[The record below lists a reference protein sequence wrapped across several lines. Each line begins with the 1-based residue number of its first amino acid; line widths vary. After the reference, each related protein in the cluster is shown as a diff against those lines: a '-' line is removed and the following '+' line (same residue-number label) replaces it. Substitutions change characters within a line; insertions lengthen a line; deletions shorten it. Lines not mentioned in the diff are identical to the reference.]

1 MVSIYRK
8 NIFVWTLMVNWMA
21 RHTLQTIVLDEITKI
36 NTFFFQ
42 FFFILFSVAT
52 WCCQTV
58 VIDLICNK
66 YTKLYGTFKL
76 KIYLKF
82 VFVESEGMK
91 SNVEVSSLFCLWRID
106 DAVLLLTCSHSL
118 EQNSRA
124 QILNDSL
131 ENQII
136 WHNYLYCTV
145 TATMRYFE

>member
-1 MVSIYRK
+1 MVRIYRK

-21 RHTLQTIVLDEITKI
+21 GHTLQTIVLDEITKI
-36 NTFFFQ
+36 NTFFSK
-42 FFFILFSVAT
+42 FFLFYFCGNMMLSN
-52 WCCQTV
+52 CC
-58 VIDLICNK
+58 IDLICNK

-82 VFVESEGMK
+82 VFVERWRNEKQCWSLIFVLF
-91 SNVEVSSLFCLWRID
+91 VEDWWC
-106 DAVLLLTCSHSL
+106 CSTAYMQPQPR
-118 EQNSRA
+118 QNSRA